1 MASQPMPFAWPANY
15 VPGQTYRR
23 TDRRADRRTDR
34 HTEHCTDGG
43 TEPAAD
49 ALWFVFRGSE
59 LLLQEQAGTMA
70 LPRHHTLEGDLKNQL
85 NQGLTLY
92 LGELDG
98 TDCHAGVIPAENT
111 DEGWRWIGLRQVF
124 GLLPEAQFALAGRA
138 LQLLEWDR
146 SHRYCGACGTATV
159 HRDSER
165 SRECPAC
172 ALVAYPRLSP
182 AVMCLVRRGD
192 QLLLARSPR
201 FPAGMYS
208 ALAGFV
214 EPGETLEQCVQR
226 EVLEE
231 VGIHVGK
238 LRYFASQSWPFP
250 HSLMIAFFGEYESG
264 EITVDGIEIEAA
276 AWFSPSQL
284 PPLPANI
291 SIARKLIEA
300 ALMSQTTKQ
309 QPTQS

>member
-1 MASQPMPFAWPANY
+1 MPLQTMPFAWPANY
-15 VPGQTYRR
+15 VPGQNYRR
-23 TDRRADRRTDR
+23 AEFSAELSADRSAARQ
-34 HTEHCTDGG
+34 
-43 TEPAAD
+43 AD
-49 ALWFVFRGSE
+49 ALWFVFCGGE
-59 LLLQEQAGTMA
+59 LLLREHAGALA
-70 LPRHHTLEGDLKNQL
+70 LPRQRELAANKNVQL
-85 NQGLTLY
+85 NQELSLF
-92 LGELDG
+92 LGALDG
-98 TDCHAGVIPAENT
+98 HACHAASVAANHPH
-111 DEGWRWIGLRQVF
+111 EGWRWIGLRQVF

-231 VGIHVGK
+231 VGIQVGK

-264 EITVDGIEIEAA
+264 EITVDGIEIETA

-300 ALMSQTTKQ
+300 ALMSQTTRQ
-309 QPTQS
+309 PPTQS

>member
-1 MASQPMPFAWPANY
+1 MPLQTMPFAWPANY
-15 VPGQTYRR
+15 VPGQNYRR
-23 TDRRADRRTDR
+23 AEFSAELSADRSAARQ
-34 HTEHCTDGG
+34 
-43 TEPAAD
+43 AD
-49 ALWFVFRGSE
+49 ALWFVFCGGE
-59 LLLQEQAGTMA
+59 LLLREHAGALA
-70 LPRHHTLEGDLKNQL
+70 LPRQRELAANKNVQL
-85 NQGLTLY
+85 NQELSLF
-92 LGELDG
+92 LGALDG
-98 TDCHAGVIPAENT
+98 HACHAASVAANYPH
-111 DEGWRWIGLRQVF
+111 DGWRWIGLRQVF

-214 EPGETLEQCVQR
+214 EPGETLEQCVRR

-231 VGIHVGK
+231 VGIQVGK

-264 EITVDGIEIEAA
+264 EITVDGIEIETA

-300 ALMSQTTKQ
+300 ALMSQTTR
-309 QPTQS
+309 QPPSQS

>member
-1 MASQPMPFAWPANY
+1 MPSQPMAFAWPANY
-15 VPGQTYRR
+15 APGQSYRR
-23 TDRRADRRTDR
+23 VEFSAELSADRSADR
-34 HTEHCTDGG
+34 S
-43 TEPAAD
+43 AARQAD
-49 ALWFVFRGSE
+49 ALWFVFCGSE
-59 LLLQEQAGTMA
+59 LLLREHAGSLA
-70 LPRHHTLEGDLKNQL
+70 LPNQRELMENLNIQL
-85 NQGLTLY
+85 NQELTLY
-92 LGELDG
+92 LGALDG
-98 TDCHAGVIPAENT
+98 QTCHAGSVTANHPH
-111 DEGWRWIGLRQVF
+111 EGWRWIGLRQVF

-231 VGIHVGK
+231 VGIQVGK

-300 ALMSQTTKQ
+300 ALMSQTTR
-309 QPTQS
+309 QPPIQS